1 VVVSCTFSSFSS
13 VVARRLASEIFFWKP
28 VKISQNYV
36 REFVA
41 SLLWSILYISPARL
55 SQTGS
60 ECGSRSDA
68 VIYHSPV
75 TLSGRQYFVTKWPS
89 SRGDV
94 DYLGLR
100 LQPTLMDI
108 ATAKS
113 AGILGLGLPDLPYFT
128 GDPVF
133 QPRSPASRKEAA
145 RETESPVFDYRL
157 IQIGRMT
164 AFDYLY
170 ILIFIMTHCFGF
182 QMWLF
187 HSL

>member
-1 VVVSCTFSSFSS
+1 M
-13 VVARRLASEIFFWKP
+13 
-28 VKISQNYV
+28 
-36 REFVA
+36 
-41 SLLWSILYISPARL
+41 
-55 SQTGS
+55 
-60 ECGSRSDA
+60 
-68 VIYHSPV
+68 
-75 TLSGRQYFVTKWPS
+75 TKWPS

-108 ATAKS
+108 HVATAKS

-128 GDPVF
+128 ADPVF
-133 QPRSPASRKEAA
+133 QPRSSASRKEAA
-145 RETESPVFDYRL
+145 RETESPVFDYKL

-182 QMWLF
+182 QM
-187 HSL
+187 

>member
-1 VVVSCTFSSFSS
+1 MVVSCTFSSFSS

-108 ATAKS
+108 A
-113 AGILGLGLPDLPYFT
+113 I
-128 GDPVF
+128 
-133 QPRSPASRKEAA
+133 QRSPLGSW
-145 RETESPVFDYRL
+145 DYRVARSSVFYGRSRISAPVPRL
-157 IQIGRMT
+157 PEGSRPGDRISRIG
-164 AFDYLY
+164 L
-170 ILIFIMTHCFGF
+170 
-182 QMWLF
+182 
-187 HSL
+187 